1 MTHADA
7 HTLIHAEVEDGDDE
21 GAWRVREDVRYD
33 IVTGDVVRYSLPW
46 YYLTTSGSSTLQ
58 V

>member
-21 GAWRVREDVRYD
+21 GAWRVREDVRYGFT
-33 IVTGDVVRYSLPW
+33 ISLLVTW
-46 YYLTTSGSSTLQ
+46 
-58 V
+58 